1 MPELIKTENDSFVLP
16 IQKGTFNKNLE

>member
-1 MPELIKTENDSFVLP
+1 MPELIKTENESFVLP